1 MKSFY
6 FLSYHSLYRIRKFLI
21 KIRDGALRE
30 ANRGLIKITAPRVG
44 GRGRRAPAS
53 NQRRVSLAGAGAQ
66 PMAVRYTPRKKVLI
80 CLAHSTIVLINV
92 KDNHYH

>member
-44 GRGRRAPAS
+44 GRGAGHQRPIRGEQVWPAPERS
-53 NQRRVSLAGAGAQ
+53 Q
-66 PMAVRYTPRKKVLI
+66 
-80 CLAHSTIVLINV
+80 
-92 KDNHYH
+92 